1 MRYSELIIFFY
12 LKKHRLN
19 NTGYSILKPIDMDEG
34 FKKYRHL
41 SKLQNKSLLCLTVH
55 TLDLTIHRFINLHLE
70 HVTLKAPYIG

>member
-1 MRYSELIIFFY
+1 MHYSELIIFFY

-41 SKLQNKSLLCLTVH
+41 SKPQNKSLLWLTVH
-55 TLDLTIHRFINLHLE
+55 TLDLTIHRFLNLHLE
-70 HVTLKAPYIG
+70 RVTLKAPYTG

>member
-1 MRYSELIIFFY
+1 MHYSELIIFFY

-55 TLDLTIHRFINLHLE
+55 TLDLTVHRFINLHLE
-70 HVTLKAPYIG
+70 HVTLKAPYTG

>member
-1 MRYSELIIFFY
+1 MHYSELIIFFY

-41 SKLQNKSLLCLTVH
+41 SK
-55 TLDLTIHRFINLHLE
+55 
-70 HVTLKAPYIG
+70 P